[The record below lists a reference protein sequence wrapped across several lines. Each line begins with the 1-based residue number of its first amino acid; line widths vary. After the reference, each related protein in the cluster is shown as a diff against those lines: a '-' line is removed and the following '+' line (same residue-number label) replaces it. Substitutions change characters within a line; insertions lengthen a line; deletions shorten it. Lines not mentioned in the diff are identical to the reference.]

1 MIIQIPFS
9 GFYYSIHDSVM
20 DGELEYYPEGIQ
32 NRLFDAVN
40 WQAVRLWYAIEYCE
54 QFAHKFD
61 IGLTFESL
69 SSPREYNFTTDRI
82 FAEISADE
90 VQKIFNHTDK
100 GTLAR
105 ICKVNHT
112 SRDGFISFYDP
123 DYLTWGDVLT
133 WDYNQLG
140 SLLEAYITDHYEFT
154 DFEAGIV
161 ETMYSN
167 GFVSNLLWQST
178 DNPRIFKIADYL
190 RERAERV

>member
-9 GFYYSIHDSVM
+9 GFYYSIHDAMM
-20 DGELEYYPEGIQ
+20 DGELEYYPDSIQ
-32 NRLFDAVN
+32 NRLFDAIN
-40 WQAVRLWYAIEYCE
+40 WRAVRLDYAREYCE

-61 IGLTFESL
+61 IALTFESL

-90 VQKIFNHTDK
+90 VQQLFNHTDK
-100 GTLAR
+100 DTLAR
-105 ICKVNHT
+105 ICKDNHT

-140 SLLEAYITDHYEFT
+140 SLLEAYVEGQADT
-154 DFEAGIV
+154 DFEASIV
-161 ETMYSN
+161 ETMVCN
-167 GFVSNLLWQST
+167 GFVSNLLWESA

-190 RERAERV
+190 RERAERA